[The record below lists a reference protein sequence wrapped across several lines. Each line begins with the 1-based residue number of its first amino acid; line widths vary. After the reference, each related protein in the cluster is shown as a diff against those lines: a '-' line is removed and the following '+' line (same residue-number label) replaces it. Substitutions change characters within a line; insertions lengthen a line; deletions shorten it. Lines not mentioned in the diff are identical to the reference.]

1 MNKKHHKPTV
11 LLTAREVLD
20 LKISYEIIPESELKP
35 KFDSEEN
42 LGFGKIFTDRM
53 FVMEY
58 KNGVWE
64 NPMIKKY
71 SLIALDPSAIVLHY
85 GQEIFEGQKAFSTP
99 DGHINLFRPD
109 KNAQRFNASAK
120 RMMMPEIDPED
131 YLFALKE
138 LITLEKEWVPK
149 SPGTSLYVRPT
160 MIGTEPG
167 LGVRPSTDYLFYVIL
182 SPSGL
187 YFPEGFQCVKIFVS
201 EFYIRAAPGGTGNAK
216 TGGNYAASLLV
227 GNEAEQHGCSQVLWL
242 DAIQKEYV
250 EEVGASNIFFV
261 FDDIIY
267 TAPLESGTILPGV
280 TRDSTIQLAKDK
292 GLIVKEETLS
302 IKTVIEGIHKGR
314 ISEIFMSG
322 TAASIAPV
330 GSLYYQNKEHIIN
343 NFEIGEISKELYT
356 LLTDIQYGRRE
367 DPYGW
372 IVRVV

>member
-1 MNKKHHKPTV
+1 MAVK
-11 LLTAREVLD
+11 EVIN
-20 LKISYEIIPESELKP
+20 LKIKYITLPESESKP
-35 KFDSEEN
+35 KYESEKT

-58 KNGVWE
+58 KDGSWE
-64 NPMIKKY
+64 NPTIKKY
-71 SLIALDPSAIVLHY
+71 SSIVLDPSAIVLHY

-109 KNAQRFNASAK
+109 KNALRFNSSAR

-131 YLFALKE
+131 YLFALME
-138 LITLEKEWVPK
+138 LIKLEKDWTPK

-167 LGVRPSTDYLFYVIL
+167 LGVRPSTDYLFYIIL
-182 SPSGL
+182 SPSGP

-201 EFYIRAAPGGTGNAK
+201 EFYIRAAPGGTGIAK

-227 GNEAEQHGCSQVLWL
+227 GSEAERYGCSQVLWL

-261 FDDIIY
+261 YEDTVY
-267 TAPLESGTILPGV
+267 TAPLSSGTILPGV

-292 GLIVKEETLS
+292 GLTVKEEALS
-302 IKTVIEGIHKGR
+302 IKTVIEGIHDGK

-330 GSLYYQNKEHIIN
+330 GSLYYKNSEHIIN

-356 LLTDIQYGRRE
+356 HLTDIQYGRID

-372 IVRVV
+372 IVRVI